1 MLLTL
6 PTTCSFAYQN
16 TQCNLPPSYILSIIS
31 NEEDLIGVSC
41 IEHLEPIKY
50 KIKKL
55 QENRFLPNGK
65 IKVENIKMVSTNC
78 IKGSKQDYEDIY
90 LQRIKYDH

>member
-6 PTTCSFAYQN
+6 PTTCSFSYQN

-31 NEEDLIGVSC
+31 NGEDLIGVSC

-55 QENRFLPNGK
+55 QENKALPYGK
-65 IKVENIKMVSTNC
+65 LKVEKVKMVSTNC
-78 IKGSKQDYEDIY
+78 IKGSKEDYEDIY
-90 LQRIKYDH
+90 LQRLKDDQ

>member
-6 PTTCSFAYQN
+6 PTTCSFSYQN

-31 NEEDLIGVSC
+31 NEENLIGVSC

-55 QENRFLPNGK
+55 QDNKSLPNGK
-65 IKVENIKMVSTNC
+65 LKVENIKMVSTNC
-78 IKGSKQDYEDIY
+78 IKGSKEDYEDIY
-90 LQRIKYDH
+90 LQRLKGDQ